1 MGLQLEKV
9 VPWGRSLD
17 EYSRMFHLSSDD
29 LQRKILDCAGGPASF
44 NAEMTRQGC
53 AVISCDPI
61 YQFSVDEIERRIQDT
76 YPVILD
82 GVRENIDSYVWDA
95 ISSPEQLGEIR
106 LSAMRQFLVD
116 FPTGRQQGRYQ
127 IAELPRL
134 PFGDRQFELALCG
147 HFLFSYSE
155 QLSIEF
161 HLDALRELCRVAD
174 EIRIFPIVALS
185 GDVAPAL
192 PVVIETMAQ
201 EDYQFDIL
209 TVPYQFQKNGNQLLK
224 ITQRQ

>member
-1 MGLQLEKV
+1 MGLQLETV

-17 EYSRMFHLSSDD
+17 EYSRMFHLTSND
-29 LQRKILDCAGGPASF
+29 LHRKILDCAGGPASF
-44 NAEMTRQGC
+44 NAEMTRQGH
-53 AVISCDPI
+53 AVVSCDPI
-61 YQFSVDEIERRIQDT
+61 YQFSVDEIERRIQNT
-76 YPVILD
+76 YPVILE
-82 GVRENIDSYVWDA
+82 GVRENIDSYVWDS

-106 LSAMRQFLVD
+106 LSAMRQFLDD

-127 IAELPRL
+127 LAELPRL
-134 PFGDRQFELALCG
+134 PFGDRHFNLVLCG

-161 HLDALRELCRVAD
+161 HLEAIRELCRVAD

-185 GDVAPAL
+185 GDLAPAL
-192 PVVIETMAQ
+192 PVVIETLAK
-201 EDYQFDIL
+201 ENCQFEIL

-224 ITQRQ
+224 VTKR